1 MGKTI
6 MYERIYADLLAKI
19 QNGDYQPGDRLPSE
33 KESAELYGVS
43 RITAKKAM
51 DMLAKEKKISREPG
65 RGSFV
70 CSPAAAVEMKKES
83 RGTANQR
90 IGVIFDGFGS
100 DFGTR
105 LLQGIESECDR
116 RQSDLLFKCT
126 YGSIEKEKQAID
138 AAIRAGVKG
147 ILLLCAQGDNYNS
160 KVLELAL
167 NGYPLVLM
175 DRRMQGI
182 SIPCVRTDNYE
193 AANEVTKILIAMG
206 HKKICFL
213 THASVTTTTIHERYE
228 GFAHCML
235 KYEDANGT
243 FAKLEKYNHIPEDI
257 EKECR
262 EFDYAQIAE
271 ILEKNRECTAYIAAE
286 YRIGVLFS
294 KYLKEHGIEEEQII
308 SINFE
313 DLDYEELTDY
323 RKLYKYLKERL
334 IDGKMTYIF
343 LDEIQNVTDF
353 PKVLDSLYI
362 KKNIDIYV
370 TGSNAYMLSSEIAT
384 MISGRYIQIEM
395 LPLSFKEYM
404 ESTGSMNDRGIK
416 YAEYLQNSSFPFTLE
431 LKNQPDEIRDYLEGI
446 YNTIVVKDI
455 INRKKITDTMMLKSV
470 LRFVFDNIGNPLSSK
485 KIADT
490 MTSEGRKID
499 TKTVE
504 KYLEAF
510 SESYIIYQAKRYNIK
525 GKQYLKTLEKYY
537 IVDIG
542 MRYMLLGSRQADAG
556 HVLENIVY
564 LELLRRGYDVY
575 VGKINSYEVDFVAQ
589 NKKGTVYFQVAL
601 TVRDENTL
609 LRELR
614 PLQAIRDHYPKII
627 LTMDEEPEEQYE
639 GIRRINARDW
649 LLGIVD

>member
-1 MGKTI
+1 
-6 MYERIYADLLAKI
+6 
-19 QNGDYQPGDRLPSE
+19 
-33 KESAELYGVS
+33 
-43 RITAKKAM
+43 M
-51 DMLAKEKKISREPG
+51 D
-65 RGSFV
+65 
-70 CSPAAAVEMKKES
+70 
-83 RGTANQR
+83 
-90 IGVIFDGFGS
+90 
-100 DFGTR
+100 
-105 LLQGIESECDR
+105 
-116 RQSDLLFKCT
+116 
-126 YGSIEKEKQAID
+126 
-138 AAIRAGVKG
+138 
-147 ILLLCAQGDNYNS
+147 
-160 KVLELAL
+160 
-167 NGYPLVLM
+167 
-175 DRRMQGI
+175 
-182 SIPCVRTDNYE
+182 
-193 AANEVTKILIAMG
+193 
-206 HKKICFL
+206 
-213 THASVTTTTIHERYE
+213 
-228 GFAHCML
+228 
-235 KYEDANGT
+235 
-243 FAKLEKYNHIPEDI
+243 
-257 EKECR
+257 
-262 EFDYAQIAE
+262 
-271 ILEKNRECTAYIAAE
+271 
-286 YRIGVLFS
+286 
-294 KYLKEHGIEEEQII
+294 EEQII
-308 SINFE
+308 AINFE

-334 IDGKMTYIF
+334 INGKMTYIF
-343 LDEIQNVTDF
+343 LDEIQNVKDF

-455 INRKKITDTMMLKSV
+455 INRKRITDTMMLKSV

-575 VGKINSYEVDFVAQ
+575 IGKIDSYEVDFVAQ

-649 LLGIVD
+649 LLGIVN